1 VAHYLLH
8 EEASDSRRRCDPYAP
23 LKWSNKRDHAA
34 DDAQIQADYFTP
46 MNTGA
51 TPVSCAT

>member
-23 LKWSNKRDHAA
+23 SKWSNKRDHAA